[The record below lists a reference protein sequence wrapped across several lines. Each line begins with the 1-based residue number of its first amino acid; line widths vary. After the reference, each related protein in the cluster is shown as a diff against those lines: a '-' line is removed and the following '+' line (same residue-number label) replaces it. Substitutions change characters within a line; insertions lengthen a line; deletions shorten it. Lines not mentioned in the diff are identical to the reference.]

1 MPLVTR
7 AQWGARAPRPRT
19 TSISSKPSI
28 TVHWE
33 GAGWHWPWDHSTC
46 DNKVRN
52 IQDFHMDG
60 RGWSDIAYNYVNCPH
75 GYTYEGRGYD
85 ERSSANGQDSF
96 NFASFATQGMWGSNA
111 GVKVPAALKD
121 AILFS
126 MDILRTKGHATA
138 VVKGHRDWHSTDCPG
153 DELYAWVKAGCPDP
167 TPSVTFEDAEMLSP
181 EAQRQVATTMVAV
194 LDQEVK
200 DGQSLHELV
209 QTYSAFNARNA
220 GENKD
225 LAVEGVDL
233 VLKDD
238 FAKLSTVVTDL
249 KALVNNIQEGMS
261 ANNIL
266 LNQILAKLPPQA

>member
-1 MPLVTR
+1 MPLVPR
-7 AQWGARAPRPRT
+7 AQWGARPPRSGRD
-19 TSISSKPSI
+19 TSITAHPSI

-33 GAGWHWPWDHSTC
+33 GAGWKWPWDHSTC
-46 DNKVRN
+46 DNKIRN
-52 IQDFHMDG
+52 IQDFHMDV

-85 ERSSANGQDSF
+85 ERSSANGNNSS

-111 GVKVPAALKD
+111 GVKVPNALKD
-121 AILFS
+121 ALLLS

-181 EAQRQVATTMVAV
+181 EAQRQVASTMVAV

-200 DGQSLHELV
+200 NGQSLHELV
-209 QTYSAFNARNA
+209 QSYSAFNARNVA
-220 GENKD
+220 ENKD
-225 LAVEGVDL
+225 LGVEGVEL
-233 VLKDD
+233 TLKDD
-238 FAKLSTVVTDL
+238 FASLGTRLAALEAKYSDIAGQLANTNDL
-249 KALVNNIQEGMS
+249 LRQ
-261 ANNIL
+261 L
-266 LNQILAKLPPQA
+266 LAR